1 MMMIRWLGRLFLV
14 VLTGAVVPVSGQTIL
29 WNSDANAVNLTS
41 SGQVMDSGFTYE
53 LGVFTGTFVPTNTN
67 KADWAANWRV
77 CRRMPYEIARTP
89 YDSAFKR
96 FSNSFTPI
104 NNDSPFTIG
113 KATYVWGFRGD
124 AVSSEWILFRAAS
137 WSMPDANPSV
147 PPAANAYEWFAKN
160 ATPIIGSINFSGSPF
175 LMKSAAVTNVAPPT
189 TTWAQWQVETLSG
202 EPLNG
207 PTQDPD
213 NDGVSNLLEYVFGTA
228 PTTPNAATA
237 TPVSLVDIS
246 GQKYLQMTIP
256 RRIDHPA
263 ILTVQV
269 SSDLSQWNSGASDT
283 VVVADTAT
291 SLIVRDLTPFDSAS
305 PKRFM
310 RLKASLP

>member
-1 MMMIRWLGRLFLV
+1 
-14 VLTGAVVPVSGQTIL
+14 
-29 WNSDANAVNLTS
+29 
-41 SGQVMDSGFTYE
+41 MDSGFSYE
-53 LGVFTGTFVPTNTN
+53 LGVFSGTFVPTNDN
-67 KADWAANWRV
+67 KASWAANWQA
-77 CRRMPYEIARTP
+77 CKRTP
-89 YDSAFKR
+89 YESVNKR

-104 NNDSPFTIG
+104 NNDFPFTIG

-124 AVSSEWILFRAAS
+124 AVSGEWILFRAAS
-137 WSMPDANPSV
+137 WNIPDAYPPV
-147 PPAANAYEWFAKN
+147 PPQPLEWFAKN
-160 ATPIIGSINFSGSPF
+160 ATSIIGSINSSGSPF
-175 LMKSAAVTNVAPPT
+175 LMKSVAVTGVAPPT
-189 TTWAQWQVETLSG
+189 TPWAQWQVETLSG

-213 NDGVSNLLEYVFGTA
+213 NDGVSNLLEFVFGTA
-228 PTTPNAATA
+228 PTMPNAAAA
-237 TPVSLVDIS
+237 TPVSLVDLS

-256 RRIDHPA
+256 HRIDHPA
-263 ILTVQV
+263 VLIVQV
-269 SSDLSQWNSGASDT
+269 SSDLSQWNSGASYT